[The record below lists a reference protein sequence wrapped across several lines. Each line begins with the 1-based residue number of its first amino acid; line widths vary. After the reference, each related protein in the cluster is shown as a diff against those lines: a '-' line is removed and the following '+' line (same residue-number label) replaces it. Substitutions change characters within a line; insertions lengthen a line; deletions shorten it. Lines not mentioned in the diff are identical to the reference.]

1 MAVTFDLLKYVKFN
15 INGEKQGHTCT
26 CTCISL
32 FWPKCKFEPIEKCKM
47 EPFFCMLAC
56 FYIMVNII
64 LCFFLILLLFPEQN
78 FCKKALFLLI
88 QKDEFTTSVSS
99 LSK

>member
-1 MAVTFDLLKYVKFN
+1 MAVTFELLKYVKFN
-15 INGEKQGHTCT
+15 INGEKQGHT

-32 FWPKCKFEPIEKCKM
+32 FWPKCKFEPIEKCKV

-56 FYIMVNII
+56 FYIMVNVI
-64 LCFFLILLLFPEQN
+64 FFLILILFREQN

-88 QKDEFTTSVSS
+88 QKDDSP
-99 LSK
+99 LQ

>member
-1 MAVTFDLLKYVKFN
+1 MEKNKGIHVYRFFGRNVNLSQLRNVKSSHFLHAGLFLHHGKYHSV
-15 INGEKQGHTCT
+15 
-26 CTCISL
+26 
-32 FWPKCKFEPIEKCKM
+32 
-47 EPFFCMLAC
+47 
-56 FYIMVNII
+56 
-64 LCFFLILLLFPEQN
+64 FFLILLLFPEQN